1 MLIGLTSF
9 MMVACDPDP
18 EDPKLEVSTNEITLD
33 AEGETQSFTIDSNVS
48 WTITGNKSWLSVSP
62 TMGKKDATVVLTA
75 QQNTNVENRECQLNI
90 MSADGGV
97 SQTVKVVQNGA
108 EGELRV
114 NGSTSAS
121 LSFGADGGE
130 KQQINIT
137 ANSDWTI
144 TSIPDWIR
152 VSPVNGSK
160 NSTITLTVETENFSD
175 EDREATLVIEGN
187 GISANLNVNQVAKLA
202 KNCRVELSNLVIS
215 YDGFAADL
223 TFGSEAKGYRE
234 AFLYAEAL
242 ADMTDRDIYNLLM
255 QRVEFSGTV
264 DYTYWPGKANPGT
277 ELVYCI
283 AAYGNENYSDGSHK
297 YGPLQMIKLKTKERT
312 LECDMYLTIS
322 STSTEWNVNAE
333 KKGSYGQRCGDYY
346 IYGWEGFWA
355 EYMYEKYND
364 DKVCSAFFMYA
375 EFLPTIEEDPDFGY
389 KSAPQVMTYVRSSDS
404 FSFFCL
410 SWGRHNETKEYSAEL
425 SEAHKFLQSEEEYS
439 NKLYSP
445 SLNSN
450 RKVDNDKPHRIFS
463 RSEIEEIRNNM
474 KVYKVQM

>member
-1 MLIGLTSF
+1 MLLMGLALFTSS
-9 MMVACDPDP
+9 MCSPDHDEP
-18 EDPKLEVSTNEITLD
+18 RLEVSTNEITLD
-33 AEGETQSFTIDSNVS
+33 AEGETQSLTIDSNVS

-75 QQNTNVENRECQLNI
+75 QQNTNVENRECQLTI
-90 MSADGGV
+90 VAADGGV
-97 SQTVKVVQNGA
+97 SQTVKVVQDGA

-160 NSTITLTVETENFSD
+160 NSTITVTVDKENFSD
-175 EDREATLVIEGN
+175 EDREATLVVEGN

-202 KNCRVELSNLVIS
+202 KNCRVELSNLVVS

-234 AFLYAEAL
+234 AFFYAEDL

-255 QRVEFSGTV
+255 QRNEFSGV
-264 DYTYWPGKANPGT
+264 LDFTYWPGKEYPGT

-355 EYMYEKYND
+355 EYMYEMYND
-364 DKVCSAFFMYA
+364 VCSAWFMYA
-375 EFLPTIEEDPDFGY
+375 EFLPTIEENPDYGY
-389 KSAPQVMTYVRSSDS
+389 KSAPQVMTYERSSD
-404 FSFFCL
+404 SFFCL

-425 SEAHKFLQSEEEYS
+425 SEAHEIPQSEDEYS
-439 NKLYSP
+439 DLSYSP
-445 SLNSN
+445 TSNSN
-450 RKVDNDKPHRIFS
+450 SKVSNDNPRRIIS